1 MSLYTRIKERREA
14 LGLSQDELAMR
25 LNYKSRSTIAKIESG
40 ANDIPQ
46 SKIKAFADALNTT
59 TSYLMGWD
67 DNEALLEPTITDKEK
82 KLLSYYNQLNDLGKD
97 KLIENAE
104 DLTHNTKYS
113 NVIELASTIEEE
125 NDYLM
130 PIAAH
135 NDNINDE
142 QLEKMRRDIELIKQ
156 IKKK

>member
-135 NDNINDE
+135 ADNEDDLNLLRQDLDE
-142 QLEKMRRDIELIKQ
+142 L
-156 IKKK
+156 

>member
-1 MSLYTRIKERREA
+1 MSLYTRIKARREA
-14 LGLSQDELAMR
+14 LGLSQDELALM

-59 TSYLMGWD
+59 TSYLMGWTD
-67 DNEALLEPTITDKEK
+67 VEEPISTVSEKEK
-82 KLLSYYNQLNDLGKD
+82 VLLSYYNQLNDLGKD

-113 NVIELASTIEEE
+113 NVVELPSTTQEEKE
-125 NDYLM
+125 YLK

-135 NDNINDE
+135 SQLGTNVKIDKRDLEDMDNW
-142 QLEKMRRDIELIKQ
+142 
-156 IKKK
+156 